1 MLPFTSDRATV
12 SAAIANIN
20 YDGGSTYMG
29 EALDA
34 AIGMFFGNSS
44 SARPTSAGFPK
55 IAVLV
60 TDGEPNG
67 NVDTIAAAS
76 RLRAAG
82 VTLYA
87 VGVGDGINLNLLN
100 TIGKSRQ

>member
-1 MLPFTSDRATV
+1 L
-12 SAAIANIN
+12 AAIASIN
-20 YDGGSTYMG
+20 YDDDNTYMG
-29 EALDA
+29 EALDKA
-34 AIGMFFGNSS
+34 LGMFVGNSS